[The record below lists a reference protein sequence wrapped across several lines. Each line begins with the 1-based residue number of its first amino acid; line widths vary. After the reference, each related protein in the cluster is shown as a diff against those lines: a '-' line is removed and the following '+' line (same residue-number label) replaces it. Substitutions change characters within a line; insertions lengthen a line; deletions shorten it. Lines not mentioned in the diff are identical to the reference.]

1 MKYKKD
7 AIFFKG
13 TEEEK
18 DVVYICFNNQSMAL
32 TYEGDIYY
40 REWWERMAKD
50 SWDDREFV
58 DMVLNNKE
66 WIKQEIAI
74 ALLM

>member
-1 MKYKKD
+1 MKDKKD
-7 AIFFKG
+7 ATFFKG
-13 TEEEK
+13 KEEAK
-18 DVVYICFNNQSMAL
+18 DVVYICFNNKSMAL

-40 REWWERMAKD
+40 REGWERMAKD

-74 ALLM
+74 ALLK